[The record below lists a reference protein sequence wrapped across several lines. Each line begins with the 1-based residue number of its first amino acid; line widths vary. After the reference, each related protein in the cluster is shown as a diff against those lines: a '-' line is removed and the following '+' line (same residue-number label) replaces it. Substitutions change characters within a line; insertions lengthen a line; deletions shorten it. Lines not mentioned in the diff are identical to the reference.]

1 MLNKK
6 GFLVFQ
12 IFRFAYRMDVKMRT
26 KISSS
31 GTNLRVISVHVF
43 VSYLEDYTVQEQV
56 MSPAQVA
63 IVRGDEVM
71 LKIKS

>member
-6 GFLVFQ
+6 GVLVFQ